1 MVRNG
6 AGIRAMGN
14 IVRTFFIGLF
24 IISAVHPL
32 HARSVSADGLL
43 RVEGAS
49 WQGTRVF
56 VVPATGQAYEF
67 ELTAVRFILPLVA
80 NELYM
85 LSFERIGCPT
95 KQVLFDTHLPDHVTS
110 VDLVFPF
117 QVTLSYLPVSER
129 FEYEGPVGFVRY
141 SAAVS
146 DFVFTTQYRLKRQKN
161 MTERLDVLRL
171 VPPHNDAA
179 QATSVSSVP
188 FPATPLVAM
197 STEPVAPEVGT
208 TPLVPIAHVIA
219 EHETVDRTT
228 MKVSTLPQEELPL
241 DPIQVEPSVADMP
254 LEGPLPSVVPIVV
267 SEPVIPPTISTPVV
281 PVERAHID
289 RAAAPPLCEHH
300 EVVIEPRRITYIT
313 RPKREGGCT
322 ELRKVVHAYGAVF
335 YFHDHSSI
343 TERMYQSALAADKA
357 ADPGQ

>member
-14 IVRTFFIGLF
+14 IVRTFFIGLL
-24 IISAVHPL
+24 IISAVRPL

-67 ELTAVRFILPLVA
+67 ELTDVRFILPLVA
-80 NELYM
+80 NERYM

-129 FEYEGPVGFVRY
+129 FEYDGPVGFVHY

-146 DFVFTTQYRLKRQKN
+146 DFVFTTQYKLKQQKN

-171 VPPHNDAA
+171 APPHNDAA

-188 FPATPLVAM
+188 FPATPLVAP
-197 STEPVAPEVGT
+197 SSEPEAPEVGT

-219 EHETVDRTT
+219 EGETLDRST
-228 MKVSTLPQEELPL
+228 MKVSTLPQVELRM
-241 DPIQVEPSVADMP
+241 DPIQVQPSALDIP
-254 LEGPLPSVVPIVV
+254 LEVLLPSVVPLVV
-267 SEPVIPPTISTPVV
+267 LEPVRAPALSTSVV
-281 PVERAHID
+281 PAVGAQVD
-289 RAAAPPLCEHH
+289 RSGTSPSCEHH
-300 EVVIEPRRITYIT
+300 EVLIEPRRITYIT

-335 YFHDHSSI
+335 YFHDRSSI
-343 TERMYQSALAADKA
+343 TERMYQNALAADEA
-357 ADPGQ
+357 ADPAQ